1 MAEIVSFLRRSTF
14 VLIVGL
20 VFSNALIFSKA
31 SFAQT
36 VTPRSTVTLSKNSKL
51 VQSQAGFYRM
61 TIGDISVTALSDGTV
76 GLQILDGL
84 LLNAKSGEV
93 EKLLAYNY
101 QKSPIDA
108 SINAFLIQ
116 LSGRLI
122 LIDAGSAELVGPTA
136 NKLPDSL
143 RAVGVQ
149 PEQIT
154 DIFLTHIHP
163 DHSGGLMEGNK
174 KVFPNSIVHVD
185 KREVDYWFDKAIAEK
200 AVEPV
205 KTFFSQA
212 VVKVKPYRDSGQL
225 KTFEGETQFFPGFR
239 SQPTYGHTP
248 GHSLYILENGGEK
261 LVFCGDLVHV
271 DAVQFDDPS
280 VCIKFDSDPVKA
292 AEQRKKTFADA
303 AKTPYLLAFA
313 HVSFPGVGHVR
324 NEGDHYRWIPVEYM
338 NDALKQEPQQ
348 SQGEKNMQTNEKQ
361 EAVSLLKSLETGNPK
376 PLDYINPNKYIQH
389 NLNVATGLQGLKELF
404 SRLPPNTR
412 VNTVRAF
419 QDGPSVFVH
428 NEYDFF
434 GPKVGFD
441 IFRFEDGKIVEHWDN
456 LQEMPKQSNASGH
469 TMLDGDT
476 KVMDLEKTEANK
488 KLVESFV
495 KHVFVDVRLEK
506 FASYFDGDEYIQHNP
521 HRGDGA
527 FALGDR
533 LAAMAK
539 QGNPLRF
546 DKLHMVLGE
555 GNFVLTVSEG
565 QFAGKHTS
573 FYDLWRVENG
583 KIAEHWDTVE
593 AIPEKGEW
601 KNSNGKF

>member
-1 MAEIVSFLRRSTF
+1 MGKIISFLRRSTF
-14 VLIVGL
+14 VLIAGL
-20 VFSNALIFSKA
+20 AFSNSLFSNA

-36 VTPRSTVTLSKNSKL
+36 VTAKSTVSLSKNSKL

-61 TIGDISVTALSDGTV
+61 TIGDINVTALSDGTV

-93 EKLLAYNY
+93 EKLLDYNY

-108 SINAFLIQ
+108 SINAFLVQ
-116 LSGRLI
+116 LNGKLI

-143 RAVGVQ
+143 RSVGVQ
-149 PEQIT
+149 PEHIT

-163 DHSGGLMEGNK
+163 DHSGGLMEGDK
-174 KVFPNSIVHVD
+174 KVFPNAIVHVD

-200 AVEPV
+200 AAEPL
-205 KTFFSQA
+205 KTFFSQ
-212 VVKVKPYRDSGQL
+212 VDTKVKPYRDSGQL
-225 KTFEGETQFFPGFR
+225 KTFEGATQFFPGLR

-248 GHSLYILENGGEK
+248 GHSLYVLESGGEK

-280 VCIKFDSDPVKA
+280 VCIKFDSDPEKA

-303 AKTPYLLAFA
+303 AKHRYLLAFA

-324 NEGDHYRWIPVEYM
+324 KEGDHYRWIPVEYM
-338 NDALKQEPQQ
+338 NDALKQQ
-348 SQGEKNMQTNEKQ
+348 SQGESNVQTNEKQ
-361 EAVSLLKSLETGNPK
+361 EAISLLQSLQTTDPK

-404 SRLPPNTR
+404 SRLPPDTK
-412 VNTVRAF
+412 VSTVRAF
-419 QDGPSVFVH
+419 QDGPFVFIH
-428 NEYDFF
+428 TDYDFF

-456 LQEMPKQSNASGH
+456 LQETPKQPNPSGH
-469 TMLDGDT
+469 TMTDGPIEATD
-476 KVMDLEKTEANK
+476 VEKTDANK
-488 KLVESFV
+488 QLVRDFV
-495 KHVFVDVRLEK
+495 EHIFVDVDLDK
-506 FASYFDGDEYIQHNP
+506 FSNYFDGNKYIQHNP
-521 HRGDGA
+521 HRTDGA
-527 FALGDR
+527 SALGDKLR
-533 LAAMAK
+533 EAARH
-539 QGNPLRF
+539 GTPLKL
-546 DKLHMVLGE
+546 DKIHRVLGE

-565 QFAGKHTS
+565 QFAGKHTA

-593 AIPEKGEW
+593 AIPEKEEW